1 LLSLAVTV
9 AARLL
14 YLLRTCRNPSKKIC
28 GANKRANRFA
38 TVRSCWAKRETGYLF
53 FSIPGVGLFELFFI
67 FQYSAP
73 DGASV
78 ACNLQLTRRSASP
91 DCWHMK
97 KLITVITFAWACQ
110 AGWAAIRTET
120 IDYKQGDTTLEGFLA
135 YDTAQPNAR
144 PGVLI
149 VHQWKGITDYEKKR
163 AALIAELGY
172 TVLVADIYGKGVRA
186 DNPKDAAVLA
196 GKYKS
201 DRALLRARVQA
212 ALETLR
218 KNPHVNPT
226 SMAAIGYCFGGTT
239 VLELARS
246 GADVQGVVSFHGGLS
261 TPTPAEAKKVRAKVL
276 ALHGADDPF
285 VPPAEVAAFEKEM
298 RDAGVDWQL
307 VSYGGAVHSFTDWNA
322 GNDNSKG
329 AAYNEKADQRS
340 WEAMKAFFAETLR

>member
-1 LLSLAVTV
+1 
-9 AARLL
+9 
-14 YLLRTCRNPSKKIC
+14 
-28 GANKRANRFA
+28 
-38 TVRSCWAKRETGYLF
+38 
-53 FSIPGVGLFELFFI
+53 
-67 FQYSAP
+67 
-73 DGASV
+73 
-78 ACNLQLTRRSASP
+78 
-91 DCWHMK
+91 MK
-97 KLITVITFAWACQ
+97 KLIMVITLAVMCQ
-110 AGWAAIRTET
+110 AARAAIRTET
-120 IDYKQGDTTLEGFLA
+120 IEYKQGDTTLEGFLA
-135 YDTAQPNAR
+135 YDTAQPNPR
-144 PGVLI
+144 PGVLV

-163 AALIAELGY
+163 AALLAELGY

-186 DNPKDAAVLA
+186 DNPTDAAALA

-201 DRALLRARVQA
+201 DRALLRARVLA
-212 ALETLR
+212 ALDALR
-218 KNPHVNPT
+218 KNPRVNPS

-246 GADVQGVVSFHGGLS
+246 GAEVQAVVSFHGGLS
-261 TPTPAEAKKVRAKVL
+261 TPTPAAEKKVQAKVL

-329 AAYNEKADQRS
+329 AAYNEKADKRS